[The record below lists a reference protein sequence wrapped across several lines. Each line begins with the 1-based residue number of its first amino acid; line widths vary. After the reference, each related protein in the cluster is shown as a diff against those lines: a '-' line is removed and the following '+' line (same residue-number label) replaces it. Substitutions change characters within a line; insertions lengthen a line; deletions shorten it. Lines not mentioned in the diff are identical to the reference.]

1 MSRIYTIGHSSRTW
15 EEFVS
20 ILKTFDI
27 HLLADIRR
35 FPGSHRYPHFNQ
47 QSMRKNLPFQNIQ
60 YLWFEDLGGRR
71 QSPEDEK
78 SPNMGLAD
86 LQLRSYADHMQTKLF
101 QDAVSYLLSL
111 SARKTTALMCA
122 EKSYTDCHR
131 MLLSDY
137 LTAGGL
143 EVIHIEDK
151 EQSRPHQMT
160 PGAVMTKDVLVSYP
174 ATGSSQPDLF
184 T

>member
-15 EEFVS
+15 EEFVL
-20 ILKTFDI
+20 ILKAFDI

-35 FPGSHRYPHFNQ
+35 FPGSRRYPHFNQ
-47 QSMRKNLPFQNIQ
+47 KSMKTNLSPHNIQ

-101 QDAVSYLLSL
+101 HDAVAYLLSL
-111 SARKTTALMCA
+111 STQKNTAVMCA
-122 EKSYTDCHR
+122 EKLYTDCHR

-137 LTAGGL
+137 LTAGGI
-143 EVIHIEDK
+143 EVVHIDDK
-151 EQSRPHQMT
+151 EQYYNHRMT
-160 PGAVMTKDVLVSYP
+160 SGAVMTKDVLVSYP

-184 T
+184 M